1 MNWSSFLCSKYLSD
15 CLYICQNVSFHH
27 CFGLSVCNCIG
38 LSVCHSFGLS
48 VSMFANSCVLV
59 YSSGLSIA
67 MTILFAKRFWAAT
80 KNSYKKNC
88 FTWRP
93 RNNEQVV
100 TSHFFLSDMSLWQKV
115 FVISHLET
123 KEIPFAISF
132 QDRIFLLLHLAL
144 HW

>member
-1 MNWSSFLCSKYLSD
+1 MNWSSFLCSKYLSV
-15 CLYICQNVSFHH
+15 CLYICQNYVSFHH

-100 TSHFFLSDMSLWQKV
+100 TSHFFFFLTCHFDKKCLSFRTWKLKKYPSL
-115 FVISHLET
+115 SHFKIEFFCCS
-123 KEIPFAISF
+123 I
-132 QDRIFLLLHLAL
+132 
-144 HW
+144 